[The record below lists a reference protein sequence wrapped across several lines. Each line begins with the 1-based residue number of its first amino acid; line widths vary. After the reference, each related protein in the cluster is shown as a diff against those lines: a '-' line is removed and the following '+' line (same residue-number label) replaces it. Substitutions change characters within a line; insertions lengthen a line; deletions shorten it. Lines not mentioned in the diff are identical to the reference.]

1 MGQYINIGNMDF
13 ASARKGEYMDK
24 SAAIQV
30 INETLDTEFRYSCV
44 TRCRRFGKSMTAKM
58 LNAYYDKSCD
68 SRRLFEDL
76 AIARMPSFEE
86 HLNKYPTIFVDM
98 TYFTTRYQNDH
109 GIVDKLE
116 STLMKDVLREY
127 PCVEKDGS
135 DNLMDILFR
144 VADSTKERFV
154 MIIDEWDA
162 ICREFNNA
170 PEVVDRYVD
179 LLRNMFKSGISGRVF
194 VCVYM
199 TGILPIKRYNTQSAL
214 NNFREYS
221 MVLPE
226 QLTSSFGFTHDEVAA
241 LCRKHGMELAEMERW
256 YDGYT
261 IGRQTRMFNPYSVM
275 RAIVSGNYCSY
286 WQTTS
291 AYDMVVTYI
300 QMNFEGL
307 KDDII
312 RMLAGES
319 IDVDTLM
326 FQNDL
331 KVIEC
336 KDDVL
341 TVLIHLGYLSYDF
354 ETKTCRIPN
363 KEVAEQFETAIKK
376 TSWKEVIKVIENS
389 KKLLESTLRGDE
401 RAVASAIDTAHD
413 DQTSIL
419 TYNNENSLA
428 CVLAVAYIY
437 AKEEYVIHREYA
449 SGKGFADLVMIPR
462 KNVGK
467 PAIVV
472 ELKYN
477 TAVNTAID
485 QILDKN
491 YPAKIQEY
499 TGNLLLVGIS
509 YDRAGKQ
516 HTCKITALS

>member
-1 MGQYINIGNMDF
+1 MGQYINIGNIDF
-13 ASARKGEYMDK
+13 ARARKGEYVDK

-30 INETLDTEFRYSCV
+30 INDTLDTEFCYSCV

-58 LNAYYDKSCD
+58 LNAYYDKTCD
-68 SRRLFEDL
+68 SRHLFEDL
-76 AIARMPSFEE
+76 EIAKMPSFEE

-98 TYFTTRYQNDH
+98 TYFTTEYRKNPD
-109 GIVDKLE
+109 IVKIIKETIKEDLKA
-116 STLMKDVLREY
+116 TYPDVKMKDS
-127 PCVEKDGS
+127 CS
-135 DNLMDILFR
+135 LMDALFR

-162 ICREFNNA
+162 ICREFDDV
-170 PEVVDRYVD
+170 PEVMDEYVD
-179 LLRNMFKSGISGRVF
+179 LLRNMFKSSISGRVF
-194 VCVYM
+194 VGVYM

-221 MVLPE
+221 MVKPGKMAATL
-226 QLTSSFGFTHDEVAA
+226 GFTPDEVAA
-241 LCRKHGMELAEMERW
+241 LCQKHGMDMEEMKRW
-256 YDGYT
+256 YDGYK
-261 IGRQTRMFNPYSVM
+261 IGNQESIFNPYSVM
-275 RAIVSGNYCSY
+275 NAIMDNAYSSY

-291 AYDMVVTYI
+291 AYDMVTTYI

-312 RMLAGES
+312 KMMAGES
-319 IDVDTLM
+319 IDVNTLT

-331 KVIEC
+331 KAIEC

-341 TVLIHLGYLSYDF
+341 TVLIHLGYLSYDY

-363 KEVAEQFETAIKK
+363 KEVAEQFESAIRK

-389 KKLLESTLRGDE
+389 KRLLEATLNRDE
-401 RAVASAIDTAHD
+401 ELVARAIDDAHSEY
-413 DQTSIL
+413 TSFL
-419 TYNNENSLA
+419 TYNNENALA

-437 AKEEYVIHREYA
+437 AREEYVVHREYA

-462 KNVGK
+462 KNVNK
-467 PAIVV
+467 PAIVI

-485 QILDKN
+485 QIHEKN

-499 TGNLLLVGIS
+499 TDNLLLVGIT
-509 YDRAGKQ
+509 YDRKKKK
-516 HTCKITALS
+516 HVCRIE